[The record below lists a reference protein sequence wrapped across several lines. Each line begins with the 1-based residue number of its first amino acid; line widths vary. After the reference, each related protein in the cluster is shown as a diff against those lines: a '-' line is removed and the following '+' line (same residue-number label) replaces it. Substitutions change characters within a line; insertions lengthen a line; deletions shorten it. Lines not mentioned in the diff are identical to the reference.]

1 MEGSRAGT
9 GIGLALVHAFVEMQG
24 GRIAVDSDGRGTT
37 FTATFPRKPLPA
49 DAGGATP
56 PPPLPADGGTGG
68 DPLPGHVE
76 QPSNPDAPVVL
87 VIDDNADIRAY
98 VSALLCRDYRVLT
111 AADGEAGLA
120 QAQKFVPDVV
130 VCDVMMPGVDGIECC
145 RRLKGSLSTSHIPV
159 ILLTACSLDEQR
171 IRGYDGGAD
180 SYISKPFSSRLLL
193 SRIRNLLDNRCR
205 LRQFFTDGQLP
216 RPGEVNDL
224 DRDFV
229 ARFKALVE
237 ERMGDSALNVEDLG
251 HEMGVSR
258 VQLYRKLKSLT
269 NSSPV
274 ELLRRIRLQ
283 RASALLASSD
293 RTVSEVAYE
302 VGFSSPSYF
311 TKCYKEEF
319 KESPTERRR
328 K

>member
-1 MEGSRAGT
+1 M
-9 GIGLALVHAFVEMQG
+9 
-24 GRIAVDSDGRGTT
+24 
-37 FTATFPRKPLPA
+37 
-49 DAGGATP
+49 
-56 PPPLPADGGTGG
+56 
-68 DPLPGHVE
+68 PGHVE